1 MMLGAITFPIGFF
14 IIGWTSS
21 PSIHWFPGLVGLTLV
36 GMSFLLI
43 FQSGMNYLIGASN
56 VRNTWRMF

>member
-43 FQSGMNYLIGASN
+43 FQSGMNYLIGTSM
-56 VRNTWRMF
+56 VRIT